1 MPTWLIVV
9 LVAAVLLLALLAAS
23 VRVVREYERLI
34 VFRLGRLQG
43 ARGPGLILIVP
54 LVDRTRWVT
63 LQVET
68 ADVQPQ
74 DVITKDNVTVRIEAV
89 VYYRVIDPVKAIVA
103 IRDYEEAIP
112 RIAQTTLRASLGR
125 HELDDLLANQETIN
139 EQLKTQI
146 DIATEEWGVQVVAVE
161 TKDLDL
167 PESMQRAMARQA
179 EAERERRA
187 KIIAAEGEFQAAER
201 LSQAATVISA
211 APGALQ
217 LRTLQT
223 LAEVATE
230 RNSTLI
236 FPIPVDLLT
245 AVTERL
251 TVPQGPQSAQREADE
266 QRG

>member
-1 MPTWLIVV
+1 MFVALI
-9 LVAAVLLLALLAAS
+9 ALLVVVGSIAAAS
-23 VRVVREYERLI
+23 IRVVREYERLI
-34 VFRLGRLQG
+34 VFRLGRLRG
-43 ARGPGLILIVP
+43 PRGPGLIFIIP

-63 LQVET
+63 MQVET
-68 ADVQPQ
+68 ADVRPQ
-74 DVITKDNVTVRIEAV
+74 DIITKDNVTVRIEAV
-89 VYYRVIDPVKAIVA
+89 VYYRVVDPVRAIVT

-112 RIAQTTLRASLGR
+112 RIAQTTLRAALGR
-125 HELDDLLANQETIN
+125 HELDDLLANQESIN

-146 DIATEEWGVQVVAVE
+146 DLATEEWGVQVVAVE

-201 LSQAATVISA
+201 LGQAATLISA

-236 FPIPVDLLT
+236 FPIPIDLL
-245 AVTERL
+245 
-251 TVPQGPQSAQREADE
+251 QSLAGNDRREPRVD
-266 QRG
+266 

>member
-1 MPTWLIVV
+1 MPIWLVIAAGAGVV
-9 LVAAVLLLALLAAS
+9 VLALLAAS
-23 VRVVREYERLI
+23 VRIVREYERLI
-34 VFRLGRLQG
+34 VFRLGRLRG
-43 ARGPGLILIVP
+43 ARGPGLVLIVP

-74 DVITKDNVTVRIEAV
+74 DIITKDNVTVRIEAV
-89 VYYRVIDPVKAIVA
+89 VYYRVVDPVKAIVA
-103 IRDYEEAIP
+103 IRDYEQAIP

-146 DIATEEWGVQVVAVE
+146 DIATEAWGVQVVAVE

-201 LSQAATVISA
+201 LGQAAEVISA

-230 RNSTLI
+230 RNSILV
-236 FPIPVDLLT
+236 FPLPVDLLT

-251 TVPQGPQSAQREADE
+251 RPARDPPNTS
-266 QRG
+266 

>member
-1 MPTWLIVV
+1 MFVAIAVV
-9 LVAAVLLLALLAAS
+9 VALLLLAAAS
-23 VRVVREYERLI
+23 IRVVREYERLI
-34 VFRLGRLQG
+34 VFRLGRLKG
-43 ARGPGLILIVP
+43 AVGPGLILVIP
-54 LVDRTRWVT
+54 LIDRTRWVT

-68 ADVQPQ
+68 ADVAPQ

-103 IRDYEEAIP
+103 IRNYEEAIP

-125 HELDDLLANQETIN
+125 HELDELLAHQEAIN

-167 PESMQRAMARQA
+167 PDSMQRAMARQA

-187 KIIAAEGEFQAAER
+187 KVIAAEGEFQAAER
-201 LSQAATVISA
+201 LGQAATVISA
-211 APGALQ
+211 SPGALQ

-236 FPIPVDLLT
+236 FPIPVELLT
-245 AVTERL
+245 AAGRAL
-251 TVPQGPQSAQREADE
+251 NALGPQGGSPESEP
-266 QRG
+266 GPVS